1 MRRRSAAAKVCRRR
15 CCHGVVLWSSVL
27 LLALLLGSSRSRSS
41 RWSRLASLLVVGP
54 AGLMLLVVSGLGLL
68 LLMLR
73 VLVLGRLVV
82 AVVVGLLRW
91 SIDLVSRSERAHE
104 VHWTVGGVV
113 EKAVVLA
120 S

>member
-1 MRRRSAAAKVCRRR
+1 
-15 CCHGVVLWSSVL
+15 
-27 LLALLLGSSRSRSS
+27 
-41 RWSRLASLLVVGP
+41 
-54 AGLMLLVVSGLGLL
+54 LL

-91 SIDLVSRSERAHE
+91 STALVSRSERAHE
-104 VHWTVGGVV
+104 VHWAVGGVV